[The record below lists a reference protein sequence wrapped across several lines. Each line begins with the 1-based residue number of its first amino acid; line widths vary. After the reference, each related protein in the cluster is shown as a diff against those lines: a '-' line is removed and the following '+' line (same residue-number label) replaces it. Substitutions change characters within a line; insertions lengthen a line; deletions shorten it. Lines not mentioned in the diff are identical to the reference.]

1 MKTPQD
7 IIIQPIVSEKSYDGM
22 SADLSHPKYQF
33 RVADDANKAQIKD
46 AIETIFK
53 VTVTKVNTTAVV
65 SKPKRRGVFQ
75 GYTPSWKKATVT
87 LKEGD
92 KIDFF
97 EGIA

>member
-7 IIIQPIVSEKSYDGM
+7 IIIQPIVSEKSYERM
-22 SADLSHPKYQF
+22 SEGVYQF
-33 RVADDANKAQIKD
+33 RVADDANKHSIKQ

-53 VTVTKVNTTAVV
+53 VTVNKVNTTRVV

-75 GYTPSWKKATVT
+75 GYTSSWKKAVVT

>member
-7 IIIQPIVSEKSYDGM
+7 IVIQPIVSEKSYDHM
-22 SADLSHPKYQF
+22 ADGVYQF
-33 RVADDANKAQIKD
+33 RVANSANKNEIKE

-53 VTVTKVNTTAVV
+53 VTVNKVNTTTVV

-75 GYTPSWKKATVT
+75 GYTTSWKKAVVT

>member
-7 IIIQPIVSEKSYDGM
+7 IIIQPIVSEKSYDHM
-22 SADLSHPKYQF
+22 ADGVYQF
-33 RVADDANKAQIKD
+33 RVANSANKNEIKD
-46 AIETIFK
+46 ALKAIFN
-53 VTVTKVNTTAVV
+53 VTAIKVNTTTVV

-75 GYTPSWKKATVT
+75 GYTTSWKKAVVT

>member
-7 IIIQPIVSEKSYDGM
+7 IIIQPIVSEKSYDHM
-22 SADLSHPKYQF
+22 ADGVYQF
-33 RVADDANKAQIKD
+33 RVANNANKNEIKD
-46 AIETIFK
+46 ALKAIFN
-53 VTVTKVNTTAVV
+53 VTAIKVNTTTVV

-75 GYTPSWKKATVT
+75 GYTSSWKKAVVT

>member
-7 IIIQPIVSEKSYDGM
+7 IIIQPIVSEKSYDHM
-22 SADLSHPKYQF
+22 ADGVYQF
-33 RVADDANKAQIKD
+33 RVANNANKNEIKD
-46 AIETIFK
+46 ALKAIFN
-53 VTVTKVNTTAVV
+53 VTAIKVNTTTVV

-75 GYTPSWKKATVT
+75 GSTTSYKKAVIT

>member
-22 SADLSHPKYQF
+22 SEYVDHPKYQF
-33 RVADDANKAQIKD
+33 KVADSANKAQIKE
-46 AIETIFK
+46 AIENIFK
-53 VTVTKVNTTAVV
+53 VTVTKVNTTTVV

-75 GYTPSWKKATVT
+75 GYTPSWKKAVVT

>member
-7 IIIQPIVSEKSYDGM
+7 IIIQPIVSEKSYDHM
-22 SADLSHPKYQF
+22 ADGVYQF
-33 RVADDANKAQIKD
+33 RVAKDANKNEIRD
-46 AIETIFK
+46 ALKAIFN
-53 VTVTKVNTTAVV
+53 VTAIKVNTTTVV

-75 GYTPSWKKATVT
+75 GYTTSWKKAVVT

>member
-7 IIIQPIVSEKSYDGM
+7 IIIQPIVSEKSYNGM
-22 SADLSHPKYQF
+22 SADPRHPKYQF
-33 RVADDANKAQIKD
+33 RVADSANKAQIKE
-46 AIETIFK
+46 AIEKIFK
-53 VTVTKVNTTAVV
+53 VTVTKVNTTTVV

-75 GYTPSWKKATVT
+75 GYTPSWKKAVIT

-92 KIDFF
+92 KLDLF

>member
-7 IIIQPIVSEKSYDGM
+7 IIIQPIVSEKSYEHMADGV
-22 SADLSHPKYQF
+22 YQF
-33 RVADDANKAQIKD
+33 RVAKTANKVDIKN

-53 VTVTKVNTTAVV
+53 VSVKKVNTTTVV

>member
-1 MKTPQD
+1 M
-7 IIIQPIVSEKSYDGM
+7 IRFEG
-22 SADLSHPKYQF
+22 
-33 RVADDANKAQIKD
+33 DANKNEIKD
-46 AIETIFK
+46 ALKAIFN
-53 VTVTKVNTTAVV
+53 VTAIKVNTTTVV

-75 GYTPSWKKATVT
+75 GSTTSYKKAVIT

>member
-7 IIIQPIVSEKSYDGM
+7 IIIQPIVSEKSYDHM
-22 SADLSHPKYQF
+22 ADGVYQF
-33 RVADDANKAQIKD
+33 RVANNANKNEIKD
-46 AIETIFK
+46 ALKAIFN
-53 VTVTKVNTTAVV
+53 VTAVKVNTTTVV

-75 GYTPSWKKATVT
+75 GYTTSWKKAVVT